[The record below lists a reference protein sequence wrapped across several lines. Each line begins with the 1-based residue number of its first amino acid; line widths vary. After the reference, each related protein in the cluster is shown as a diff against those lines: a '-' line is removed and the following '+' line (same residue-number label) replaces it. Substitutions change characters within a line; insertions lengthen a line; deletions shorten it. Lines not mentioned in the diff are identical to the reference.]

1 MGERKFFLQQISEN
15 RQTIYTLMTEIDK
28 FGQLMAEEKA
38 NTNDLIIR
46 THVSKICR
54 QALNK
59 FEQDSTDLQ
68 YRYNQKSQSS
78 ITSNH

>member
-1 MGERKFFLQQISEN
+1 M
-15 RQTIYTLMTEIDK
+15 LMTEIDK

-68 YRYNQKSQSS
+68 YRYN
-78 ITSNH
+78 